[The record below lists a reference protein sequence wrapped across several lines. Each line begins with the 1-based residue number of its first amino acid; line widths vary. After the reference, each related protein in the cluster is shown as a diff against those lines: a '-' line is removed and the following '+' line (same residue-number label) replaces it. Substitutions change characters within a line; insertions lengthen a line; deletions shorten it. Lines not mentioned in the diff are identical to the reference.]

1 MRILAVA
8 AAVVLS
14 IPNLISETEA
24 ASSQIGLAVTVKN
37 DVSKIEP
44 SFSKVLSG
52 DDIYRDEVV
61 RTMNESAAKFVLRD
75 STNLIVGPNSTLK
88 LDRAVFSDEKNVGDI
103 ALKLTAGSF
112 RFITGSSRKE
122 SYSITTPIATMGVRG
137 TTLDMLIEQFKNTV
151 VLKDGQS
158 RVCAAGKCIELMK
171 VGDTAVITLIA
182 GKTNIALESVS
193 TWSFDG
199 SCSGMCSAISFA
211 EAENNLTTGSIG
223 TGGGTS
229 EGGGPTS
236 VGSAGNVIQTNSPSN
251 PNTVRSLLQGAGTSS
266 SAISAEVS
274 PH

>member
-8 AAVVLS
+8 AAVILS
-14 IPNLISETEA
+14 IPNLISEAEA

-37 DVSKIEP
+37 EVSQIEP
-44 SFSKVLSG
+44 LFSKVLSG

-88 LDRAVFSDEKNVGDI
+88 LDRAVFSDEKTIGDI
-103 ALKLTAGSF
+103 ALKLTTGSF

-122 SYSITTPIATMGVRG
+122 SYSIMTPIATMGVRG
-137 TTLDMLIEQFKNTV
+137 TTLDILIEQFKNTV

-158 RVCAAGKCIELMK
+158 RVCAAGKCLELMK
-171 VGDTAVITLIA
+171 VGDTAVITSIA
-182 GKTNIALESVS
+182 GKIDIALENVS

-199 SCSGMCSAISFA
+199 SCGGMCSAISFA

-229 EGGGPTS
+229 AGGGPTS
-236 VGSAGNVIQTNSPSN
+236 AGSAGNVFQNGPLSN
-251 PNTVRSLLQGAGTSS
+251 PNTIRSLLQGGGPSL
-266 SAISAEVS
+266 SALAAQIS